1 MSTYDLEEQE
11 QLATLKA
18 WWKQYGGVILAFITL
33 ACVILAVWTGW
44 NWHQRNQSA
53 KAAALYEQMQKIS
66 RGADLKATKDAAGI
80 ILEDYP
86 RTSYAAMAALI
97 SAKAHFQAGD
107 LKTARAQL
115 EWVIANARAGELK
128 AVARLRLASVLVD
141 DNQALEAT
149 RLLEAKA
156 EEGFEGLYAA
166 GRGDAFVA
174 QKKYVEAKTA
184 YKSALEAKK
193 LDQGMRELVQIK
205 LDALGDS

>member
-11 QLATLKA
+11 QLAALKA
-18 WWKQYGGVILAFITL
+18 WWKQFGGVIIALIMF
-33 ACVILAVWTGW
+33 ACVISAAWAGW
-44 NWHQRNQSA
+44 NWYQRSQSG
-53 KAAALYEQMQKIS
+53 KAASLYEQMQKIS
-66 RGADLKATKDAAGI
+66 RGGDLKAIKDAAGI

-86 RTSYAAMAALI
+86 RTNYAAMAALI

-115 EWVIANARAGELK
+115 EWVLSNVRGAEIK

-141 DNQALEAT
+141 DNQAQDAVK
-149 RLLEAKA
+149 LLEAKA
-156 EEGFEGLYAA
+156 EDGFEGLYAA
-166 GRGDAFVA
+166 GRGDAFVG
-174 QKKYVEAKTA
+174 QKKYAEAKSS
-184 YKSALEAKK
+184 YKAALESKK

>member
-18 WWKQYGGVILAFITL
+18 WWKQYGGLILAFVTL
-33 ACVILAVWTGW
+33 ACVILAAWNGW
-44 NWHQRNQSA
+44 NWYQRNQSA
-53 KAAALYEQMQKIS
+53 KAASLFEQMQKIS
-66 RGADLKATKDAAGI
+66 RGADLKAVKDAAGI

-86 RTSYAAMAALI
+86 RTNYAAMAALI

-115 EWVIANARAGELK
+115 EWVVGNARAAEIQ

-141 DNQALEAT
+141 DNQASEAIK
-149 RLLEAKA
+149 LLEAKA
-156 EEGFEGLYAA
+156 VEGFEGLYAA

-174 QKKYVEAKTA
+174 QKRYGEAKSA